1 MATHSNPADFTAD
14 AAPRDTQFLIIPGLN
29 NSGPD
34 HWQTRWERNRADCHR
49 ADLGLWNAPNRNAWV
64 NRLNIEVLRSARPT
78 ILVAHSLGCLAV
90 AWWAAMEKPGAD
102 SPVVGALLVAPPEV
116 DSGVTDP
123 RLAAFAPTP
132 RCVLPFPSI
141 LVASRNDS
149 YIPFDRARR
158 LASFW
163 GSRFADAGQIGHIN
177 ADSDIGDWEFGQFL
191 LGQVERIAGVGRS
204 EAVAAPVYRYPAP
217 TDHLAAGL

>member
-1 MATHSNPADFTAD
+1 MAQPDTASDTAPAV
-14 AAPRDTQFLIIPGLN
+14 RDTQFLIIPGLN

-34 HWQTRWERNRADCHR
+34 HWQSRWERQRADCHR

-64 NRLNIEVLRSARPT
+64 NRLNLEIGRSARPV

-90 AWWAAMEKPGAD
+90 AWWAAMEKPGPD

-116 DSGVTDP
+116 ESGVTDP
-123 RLAAFAPTP
+123 RLAAFAPAP
-132 RCVLPFPSI
+132 RGVLPFPSI

-149 YIPFDRARR
+149 YIPFERARR

-163 GSRFADAGQIGHIN
+163 GSRFADAGSVGHIN

-191 LGQVERIAGVGRS
+191 LTQLERMAGVRGS
-204 EAVAAPVYRYPAP
+204 GSSTVPHYRYPAP
-217 TDHLAAGL
+217 TDYQSAGL

>member
-1 MATHSNPADFTAD
+1 MAQPNTASDTVPAA
-14 AAPRDTQFLIIPGLN
+14 RDTQFLIIPGLN
-29 NSGPD
+29 NSGPG
-34 HWQTRWERNRADCHR
+34 HWQSRWERQRADCHR

-64 NRLNIEVLRSARPT
+64 NRLNLEIGRSARPV

-90 AWWAAMEKPGAD
+90 AWWAAMEKPGPD

-116 DSGVTDP
+116 ESGVTDP
-123 RLAAFAPTP
+123 RLAAFAPAP
-132 RCVLPFPSI
+132 RGVLPFPSI

-149 YIPFDRARR
+149 YIPFERARR

-163 GSRFADAGQIGHIN
+163 GSRFADAGSVGHIN

-191 LGQVERIAGVGRS
+191 LTQLERMAGVRGAGPS
-204 EAVAAPVYRYPAP
+204 AIPHYRYPAP
-217 TDHLAAGL
+217 TDYLSAGL